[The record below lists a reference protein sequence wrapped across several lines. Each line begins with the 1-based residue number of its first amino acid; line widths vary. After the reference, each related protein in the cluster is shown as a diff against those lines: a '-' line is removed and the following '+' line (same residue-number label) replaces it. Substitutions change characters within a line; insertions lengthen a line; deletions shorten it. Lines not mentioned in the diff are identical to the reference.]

1 MTQPAFIDVLAV
13 AADSSSAAETEY
25 RREAAERIKVLAQER
40 AFAFRRLNLMR
51 DMARAVT
58 GAEDE
63 DAAVACAL
71 AALRSR
77 LGWVGD
83 SEVHSAILSRFRPVA
98 EALFASL
105 RPDGEPPTSD
115 IGAALAEFESWYA
128 DNHAAPFWTL
138 FERYMAETPLVD
150 F

>member
-1 MTQPAFIDVLAV
+1 MTQRAFIDELAA
-13 AADSSSAAETEY
+13 AADSSSVAEAEY

-51 DMARAVT
+51 DMARAMM
-58 GAEDE
+58 GAETE
-63 DAAVACAL
+63 EAAVACAL

-77 LGWVGD
+77 LGWTGD
-83 SEVHSAILSRFRPVA
+83 SEVHAAILSRFGPVA
-98 EALFASL
+98 EALFAGL
-105 RPDGEPPTSD
+105 DPDGEAPAPDAAS
-115 IGAALAEFESWYA
+115 ALAEFEAWYA
-128 DNHAAPFWTL
+128 GNHAAPFWAL

>member
-1 MTQPAFIDVLAV
+1 MTQPAFIDMLAA
-13 AADSSSAAETEY
+13 AADSSSVAEADY
-25 RREAAERIKVLAQER
+25 RRETAERIKVLAQER

-51 DMARAVT
+51 DMARAVA

-63 DAAVACAL
+63 EAASACAL
-71 AALRSR
+71 AALRSK
-77 LGWVGD
+77 LGWAGD
-83 SEVHSAILSRFRPVA
+83 SEAHAAILSRFRPVA

-105 RPDGEPPTSD
+105 RPDGEPRTPD
-115 IGAALAEFESWYA
+115 VAATLAEFESWYA
-128 DNHAAPFWTL
+128 DNHAAPFWAL